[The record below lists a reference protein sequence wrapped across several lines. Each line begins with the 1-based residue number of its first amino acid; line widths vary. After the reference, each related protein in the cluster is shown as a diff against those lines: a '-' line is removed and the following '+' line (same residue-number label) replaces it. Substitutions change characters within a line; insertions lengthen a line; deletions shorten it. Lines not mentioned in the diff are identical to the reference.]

1 MKKENLSLSVWTRSK
16 IRDVVKKSRE
26 ANTLAYVT
34 HIEIG
39 RRLLIDRHCHTGMVQ
54 VHVFYKNQEDV
65 GGPDIQ
71 GADEHVCPKCFY
83 HHTGPHDFDGLV
95 ED

>member
-1 MKKENLSLSVWTRSK
+1 MKDLSVWTRSK
-16 IRDVVKKSRE
+16 IRDVVVKSRG
-26 ANTLAYVT
+26 ASDLARVS
-34 HIEIG
+34 HVEIG

-54 VHVFYKNQEDV
+54 VHVFYKNQEDI

-71 GADEHVCPKCFY
+71 GADEHVCPRCFY
-83 HHTGPHDFDGLV
+83 HYTGLNDFDSLV